1 MVGGSL
7 RPRYSWNIA
16 ESGIKHQ
23 KFKIQIQI
31 NVLYNL

>member
-7 RPRYSWNIA
+7 RVLN
-16 ESGIKHQ
+16 IKHQ

-31 NVLYNL
+31 NVLYNLVKNKIK